1 MLPPAY
7 VNAFSLCCS
16 VASLFIVHQ
25 STHAMNKRAEKGE
38 TILGGIIFSW
48 KQFLFNCLIAT
59 AGLIVTRLLD
69 NLLQLVFPCICQPL
83 TCFCRPKPRGE
94 RQR

>member
-1 MLPPAY
+1 MLPPAF

-48 KQFLFNCLIAT
+48 TVFIQLPHCNSWPDCHKT
-59 AGLIVTRLLD
+59 TR
-69 NLLQLVFPCICQPL
+69 
-83 TCFCRPKPRGE
+83 
-94 RQR
+94 